1 MAAFEMMPPC
11 SLATRASIPD
21 EHQALSRRTALTLTH
36 PIGTLPGGVVL
47 VEAVDG
53 EGATMLVELEPR
65 LTESLAADRNA
76 DGRVRLRPEPGS
88 MRRLPARRFS
98 RASCGDSRTTSTTAG
113 RAGISSAADLPPGG
127 CSLLPETD
135 PDGAICT
142 QPISTIP
149 SVPKP
154 SLIWPLLGREGRF
167 ERFKIRFMTGTAFC
181 AAAKVVFVTT
191 SASIAGTVRLSEFGA
206 SVSDQLIATIR
217 RCRDSGLCL
226 IPTHAKTYFRE
237 WCADTGKAAS
247 GPSTAAVS
255 RAQDTICWHSGFGQ
269 HCGEQSHGRKGR
281 P

>member
-149 SVPKP
+149 SVPKTCTQTEP
-154 SLIWPLLGREGRF
+154 NMAFIGPRRPIRAIQNPLYDWDRILCGGESRICDNIGLDCGDGQTLGVWGFR
-167 ERFKIRFMTGTAFC
+167 TAPVDGHDP
-181 AAAKVVFVTT
+181 AMP
-191 SASIAGTVRLSEFGA
+191 RL
-206 SVSDQLIATIR
+206 
-217 RCRDSGLCL
+217 
-226 IPTHAKTYFRE
+226 
-237 WCADTGKAAS
+237 W
-247 GPSTAAVS
+247 AVPDPDPL
-255 RAQDTICWHSGFGQ
+255 QDPF
-269 HCGEQSHGRKGR
+269 
-281 P
+281 